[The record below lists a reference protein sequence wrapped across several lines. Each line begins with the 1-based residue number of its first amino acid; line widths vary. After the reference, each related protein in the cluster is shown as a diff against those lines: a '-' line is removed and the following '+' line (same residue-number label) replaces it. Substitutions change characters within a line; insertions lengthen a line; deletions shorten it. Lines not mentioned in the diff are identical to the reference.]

1 MSMRLDQIL
10 DFVGF
15 INRLQQVERRILI
28 HNSERF
34 ENDLEH
40 QYQLALVAWYLIKS
54 EKLKLNL
61 LKTIQYALA
70 HDIVEIY
77 AGDTWVFDDKH
88 RKTKIQRELAAV
100 KKIQKEFPEFPNLP
114 LIIKKY
120 EARRDKESRFVYALD
135 KLVPILNIYLDGGRN
150 WKRQKVSLQ
159 KMVTKKLP
167 MVTLSPI
174 VRKYFDHIVLRLK
187 KEEKKLFKF

>member
-1 MSMRLDQIL
+1 MKTRLEQIL

-15 INRLQQVERRILI
+15 INRLQRVERRILI
-28 HNSERF
+28 NNSERF

-61 LKTIQYALA
+61 RKTIQYALA

-77 AGDTWVFDDKH
+77 AGDTWVFDDEH
-88 RKTKIQRELAAV
+88 RKTKVERELAAV
-100 KKIQKEFPEFPNLP
+100 ERIQKEFPEFSNLGQ
-114 LIIKKY
+114 IIKKY
-120 EARRDKESRFVYALD
+120 EARQDKESRFIYALD

-159 KMVTKKLP
+159 KITTKKLP
-167 MVTLSPI
+167 MVTSSPI
-174 VRKYFDHIVLRLK
+174 VRKYFDQIVRRLR
-187 KEEKKLFKF
+187 KEEKNLF